1 MKLLLISLPL
11 ILASC
16 ASYQDQ
22 ARSYVY
28 TTKVKVLGVKC
39 AQDYFFNY
47 ELGKCTALTSRPGSL
62 PSSAAS
68 PKAVSSNAEGITSY
82 TPTGVSQDV
91 VHIYKAAPDRSIK
104 LYKPHRRIIKPKPK
118 DLVGQ
123 CRILLN
129 KGEL

>member
-1 MKLLLISLPL
+1 MKFLPLLLLL
-11 ILASC
+11 TSC

-22 ARSYVY
+22 ARSYIY

-47 ELGKCTALTSRPGSL
+47 EMGKCTVLTSRPGSL

-68 PKAVSSNAEGITSY
+68 PKTMPSNAEGITSY
-82 TPTGVSQDV
+82 TPTGVSQDEI
-91 VHIYKAAPDRSIK
+91 HIYKAALDRTIK
-104 LYKPHRRIIKPKPK
+104 LYRPHKRIIKPKAK
-118 DLVGQ
+118 DLIGQ
-123 CRILLN
+123 CRELLN